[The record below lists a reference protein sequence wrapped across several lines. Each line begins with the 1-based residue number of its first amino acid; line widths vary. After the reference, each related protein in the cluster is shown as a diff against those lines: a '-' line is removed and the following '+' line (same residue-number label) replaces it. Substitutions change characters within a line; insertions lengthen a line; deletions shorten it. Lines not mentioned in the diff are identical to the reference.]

1 MGIYERNNG
10 KTHKKKLSVGQSEIH
25 GKFPRT
31 VAASSGQHSSSL
43 LCI

>member
-31 VAASSGQHSSSL
+31 VAASFGQHSSSL